1 MERRDLRHKMLEKR
15 KTLKPETVEMA
26 SLKVCAILKD
36 LNCFKEARKIAS
48 YVAINGEINPK
59 SLESSEKVFSFPVM
73 QEPGNLKF
81 FRSNGNFAIGALGVP
96 EPTSEIEEELE
107 TLDLVIV
114 PLVATDQNGNR
125 LGHGAGYYDKTFD
138 SAKLLKRPK
147 LVGLAHSFQV
157 VKKIQS
163 EEWDVPLD
171 VVVTDKEVFFGEIA
185 HARVSM
191 GEY

>member
-1 MERRDLRHKMLEKR
+1 MERRDLRHRMLKKR
-15 KTLKPETVEMA
+15 RTLKPETVEAA
-26 SLKVCAILKD
+26 SLKVCEKVKGLD
-36 LNCFKEARKIAS
+36 CFKEARKIAS
-48 YVAINGEINPK
+48 YVAVNGEIDPK
-59 SLESSEKVFSFPVM
+59 SLESTEKVFSFPVM
-73 QEPGNLKF
+73 QETGYLKF
-81 FRSNGNFAIGALGVP
+81 FRSNGNFTIEAFGVP
-96 EPTSEIEEELE
+96 EPTSEIEDELQ

-114 PLVATDQNGNR
+114 PLVATDHKGNR

-138 SAKLLKRPK
+138 SAKLSKRPK

-157 VKKIQS
+157 VQKIQP

-171 VVVTDKEVFFGEIA
+171 VVVSDKEVFFGEIA

>member
-1 MERRDLRHKMLEKR
+1 MKRRDLRHKMLEKR
-15 KTLKPETVEMA
+15 KTLKPENVEMA
-26 SLKVCAILKD
+26 SLKVCAKVKD
-36 LNCFKEARKIAS
+36 LDCFKEARKIAS
-48 YVAINGEINPK
+48 YVAVNGEIDPK

-73 QEPGNLKF
+73 QESGNLKF

-96 EPTSEIEEELE
+96 EPTLEIEDELE

-114 PLVATDQNGNR
+114 PLVAVDHIGNR
-125 LGHGAGYYDKTFD
+125 LGYGAGYYDKTFD

-147 LVGLAHSFQV
+147 FIGLAHSFQV

>member
-15 KTLKPETVEMA
+15 KTLKPESVEMA
-26 SLKVCAILKD
+26 SLKACAKVKD
-36 LNCFKEARKIAS
+36 LDCFKEARKIAS

-59 SLESSEKVFSFPVM
+59 SLEITGKVVSFPVM
-73 QEPGNLKF
+73 QEAGNLKF
-81 FRSNGNFAIGALGVP
+81 FRSNGKFSTGALGVI

-114 PLVATDQNGNR
+114 PLVATDHNGNR

-147 LVGLAHSFQV
+147 LLGLAHSFQV

>member
-15 KTLKPETVEMA
+15 KTLKPESVEMA
-26 SLKVCAILKD
+26 SLKACAKVKD
-36 LNCFKEARKIAS
+36 LDCFKEARKIAS
-48 YVAINGEINPK
+48 YVAVNGEINPK
-59 SLESSEKVFSFPVM
+59 SLEITGKVVSFPVM
-73 QEPGNLKF
+73 QEAGNLKF
-81 FRSNGNFAIGALGVP
+81 FRSNGKFSTGALGVI

-114 PLVATDQNGNR
+114 PLVATDHNGNR

-147 LVGLAHSFQV
+147 LLGLAHSFQV

-171 VVVTDKEVFFGEIA
+171 IVVTEKELFFAEIA

>member
-1 MERRDLRHKMLEKR
+1 MLKKRR
-15 KTLKPETVEMA
+15 TLKPETVEAA
-26 SLKVCAILKD
+26 SLKVCEKVKGLD
-36 LNCFKEARKIAS
+36 CFKEARKIAS
-48 YVAINGEINPK
+48 YVAVNGEIDPK

-73 QEPGNLKF
+73 LETGYLKF
-81 FRSNGNFAIGALGVP
+81 FRSNGNFTIEAFGVP
-96 EPTSEIEEELE
+96 EPTSEIEDELQ

-114 PLVATDQNGNR
+114 PLVATDHKGNR

-138 SAKLLKRPK
+138 SAKLSKHPK

-157 VKKIQS
+157 VQKIQP

-171 VVVTDKEVFFGEIA
+171 VVVSDKEVFFGEIA